1 MTYCMPSE
9 TLTRLCSQQLPKF
22 RIEVEVGE
30 LLSPNVGGWMPLVE
44 AVPTQV
50 TWAQSQLCAVTPQ
63 VRVEDAGQ
71 CFPKFFSV
79 FRSCSA
85 FTWLYG
91 RITLSS
97 PLPPVPWLAVTNQ
110 HHMLL
115 PVNTAVLELQEQ
127 GLTLIYP
134 LFYKVLPLTIVR
146 VQSPEYNT
154 SNKSWLR

>member
-1 MTYCMPSE
+1 MPCE
-9 TLTRLCSQQLPKF
+9 TLTWFCSQQLPKF
-22 RIEVEVGE
+22 QIEVEEGE
-30 LLSPNVGGWMPLVE
+30 LLSPNVGGRMPLVE

-71 CFPKFFSV
+71 CFPKIFSV

-85 FTWLYG
+85 LTWLYG
-91 RITLSS
+91 RITLPG
-97 PLPPVPWLAVTNQ
+97 PLPAIPRLAVTNQ
-110 HHMLL
+110 LHMLL
-115 PVNTAVLELQEQ
+115 PVNTAVLELLER

-134 LFYKVLPLTIVR
+134 LFYKVLRLTIVR